1 MCLDIVSV
9 FHRNLLKNLQL
20 HRTSTF
26 YYTGKRH
33 HPVYTFRNVVPFQTQ
48 IEESQENVKV
58 TREIVNILACPSDFK
73 DNLRML
79 ICFNFLELDFGLL
92 ITVHKVTYFV
102 GEKDLEL
109 LNPYLLHM
117 KLKLSKPKEL
127 LKQGNDHAD

>member
-1 MCLDIVSV
+1 M
-9 FHRNLLKNLQL
+9 
-20 HRTSTF
+20 
-26 YYTGKRH
+26 
-33 HPVYTFRNVVPFQTQ
+33 
-48 IEESQENVKV
+48 KV

-109 LNPYLLHM
+109 PNPYLLHM